1 MIRVCL
7 LASGLFRFTL
17 GPCHIILAL
26 EIKNNIVVSF
36 YSSSMVQ
43 YICLAQ
49 TRLFWEALVLANWLV
64 TRPHVRLS
72 FQNISFF
79 ANDIN
84 RDKIVTTWKLKTAVE
99 QCNFDK
105 LSQTIACDNS

>member
-26 EIKNNIVVSF
+26 KIKNNIVFSF
-36 YSSSMVQ
+36 YSNRMVQ

-49 TRLFWEALVLANWLV
+49 TRLFWETLVLADWLV
-64 TRPHVRLS
+64 ARPHVKLS
-72 FQNISFF
+72 FQNSTFF
-79 ANDIN
+79 ANDVN
-84 RDKIVTTWKLKTAVE
+84 
-99 QCNFDK
+99 
-105 LSQTIACDNS
+105 